1 MNDGRWEIWQLSGG
15 CLVYL
20 HSRLGSLPGETLKPA
35 ADAPPLTMPFGKYRG
50 AILDIVLS
58 DLAYTQCLRRR
69 PYFVCPGVVNG
80 TACGRRVAK
89 LYGAGRYF
97 VCRHCYRL
105 SYASQSEGEWDRAV
119 RRVSKIRQRLG
130 GEPYASDIFP
140 KRPNGMW
147 RRTY

>member
-58 DLAYTQCLRRR
+58 DLAYTQWLLRQ
-69 PYFVCPGVVNG
+69 PWFCE
-80 TACGRRVAK
+80 
-89 LYGAGRYF
+89 
-97 VCRHCYRL
+97 RHPIHREYL
-105 SYASQSEGEWDRAV
+105 LEKTQPAAELPDRA
-119 RRVSKIRQRLG
+119 
-130 GEPYASDIFP
+130 
-140 KRPNGMW
+140 RPNRIAKTSQTISEKNGCS
-147 RRTY
+147 